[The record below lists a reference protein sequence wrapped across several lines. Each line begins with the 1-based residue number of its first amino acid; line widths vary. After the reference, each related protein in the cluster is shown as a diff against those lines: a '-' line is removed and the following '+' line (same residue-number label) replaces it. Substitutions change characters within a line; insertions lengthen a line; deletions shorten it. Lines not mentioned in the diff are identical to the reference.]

1 MGSVFCPIRQ
11 PAISGHGLPPY
22 LNFRLSTVGIAFVGL
37 CLSNS
42 PVVAQAWSIPS
53 PEARIAQGLSAPS
66 LDDSLSD
73 LRVTFTQIETSAEAI
88 INTEIATS
96 APAYTIVNPTGYGSS
111 FGTIFLAAGGVFEGR
126 NQQDG
131 NAGLGIGV
139 GLGDATNLLG
149 VDISYTISN
158 LEEELGGAN
167 VKLHRALYSD
177 NQIGVSVA
185 VGFEDLLT
193 TGDIERD
200 PTTFASTSIIFRTT
214 PNINDLF
221 SRLAVTLGVGNGRF
235 RRERDIL
242 QDKDTVGF
250 FGSGAV
256 RVTPSLSVITEWT
269 GQDLAAGLSVA
280 PFSDINFYIT
290 PALRDIAGDGDG
302 ARFSLGA
309 GLSFKF

>member
-1 MGSVFCPIRQ
+1 MGSVFCPIQQ
-11 PAISGHGLPPY
+11 PAISGHGLRRC
-22 LNFRLSTVGIAFVGL
+22 LNFRLSTLGIAVGH

-42 PVVAQAWSIPS
+42 PVLAQSWSIPS
-53 PEARIAQGLSAPS
+53 PEVRIAQGLSAPS
-66 LDDSLSD
+66 LDDSLND
-73 LRVTFTQIETSAEAI
+73 FRATFTQITTPAQAI
-88 INTEIATS
+88 IDAEIGTS
-96 APAYTIVNPTGYGSS
+96 SPAYAIVNPTGYGSS
-111 FGTIFLAAGGVFEGR
+111 FGTIFFAAGGVFEGR

-131 NAGLGIGV
+131 NAGLGVGV

-177 NQIGVSVA
+177 SQIGVSVA

-200 PTTFASTSIIFRTT
+200 PTTFASTSIIFRTR

-242 QDKDTVGF
+242 QDKDTVSF

-256 RVTPSLSVITEWT
+256 RVTPSLSVISEWT
-269 GQDLAAGLSVA
+269 GQDVAAGLSVA
-280 PFSDINFYIT
+280 PFSDVNFYIT